1 MLRIFPGRKASKN
14 YANPILIVDMGAR
27 DRCQARTK
35 FEKHD
40 VNGGKYRR
48 ANVRNPDLDPDL
60 SIDQEKGMNWLGC
73 ASVAAGATLILR
85 CRSYNFQFFL
95 QM

>member
-1 MLRIFPGRKASKN
+1 MRSQASLSDEAGSDN
-14 YANPILIVDMGAR
+14 RQICWLN
-27 DRCQARTK
+27 
-35 FEKHD
+35 F
-40 VNGGKYRR
+40 
-48 ANVRNPDLDPDL
+48 RNPDLDPDL

>member
-1 MLRIFPGRKASKN
+1 MIAGFHSILYPTLKFNDNWFVTGAVQLVTRPYYFEQFSAIGSG
-14 YANPILIVDMGAR
+14 ANGNL
-27 DRCQARTK
+27 
-35 FEKHD
+35 
-40 VNGGKYRR
+40 
-48 ANVRNPDLDPDL
+48 RNPDLDPDL

>member
-1 MLRIFPGRKASKN
+1 VRTEP
-14 YANPILIVDMGAR
+14 AR
-27 DRCQARTK
+27 SNK
-35 FEKHD
+35 L
-40 VNGGKYRR
+40 
-48 ANVRNPDLDPDL
+48 RNPDLARDL
-60 SIDQEKGMNWLGC
+60 KIDQEKGMSWLGC

>member
-1 MLRIFPGRKASKN
+1 MPLLLGRLFAGDLDL
-14 YANPILIVDMGAR
+14 AIL
-27 DRCQARTK
+27 
-35 FEKHD
+35 
-40 VNGGKYRR
+40 
-48 ANVRNPDLDPDL
+48 RNPDLARDL
-60 SIDQEKGMNWLGC
+60 KIDQEKGMSWLGC

>member
-1 MLRIFPGRKASKN
+1 LDLFDK
-14 YANPILIVDMGAR
+14 L
-27 DRCQARTK
+27 
-35 FEKHD
+35 
-40 VNGGKYRR
+40 
-48 ANVRNPDLDPDL
+48 RNPDLARDL
-60 SIDQEKGMNWLGC
+60 KIDQEKGMSWLGC

>member
-1 MLRIFPGRKASKN
+1 LVRYPGRWLAFN
-14 YANPILIVDMGAR
+14 
-27 DRCQARTK
+27 T
-35 FEKHD
+35 F
-40 VNGGKYRR
+40 
-48 ANVRNPDLDPDL
+48 RNPDLARDL
-60 SIDQEKGMNWLGC
+60 KIDQEKGMSWLGC